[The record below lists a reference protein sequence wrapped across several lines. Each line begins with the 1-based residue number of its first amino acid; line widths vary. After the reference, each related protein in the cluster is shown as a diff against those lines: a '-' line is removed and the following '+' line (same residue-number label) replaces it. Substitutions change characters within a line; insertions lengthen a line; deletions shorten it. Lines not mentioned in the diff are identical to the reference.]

1 MDVLEVGGQR
11 GLGGSRLG
19 ALRLGAPR
27 AVIFLRRRA
36 VL

>member
-11 GLGGSRLG
+11 GLGSRLG